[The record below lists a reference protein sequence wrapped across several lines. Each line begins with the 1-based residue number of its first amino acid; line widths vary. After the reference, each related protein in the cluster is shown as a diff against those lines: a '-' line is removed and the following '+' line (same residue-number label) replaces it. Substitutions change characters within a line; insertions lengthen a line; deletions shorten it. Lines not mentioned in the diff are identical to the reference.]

1 MRFARAI
8 RGWQD
13 RYVWPSEG
21 AIENLLCILLD
32 AKIILG
38 VEGGQKVESSDPYT
52 NLRVLFQYHPDKLG
66 DRLSEAERAAAVHT
80 FQRITKAYEL
90 LSNPEQRTA
99 FDVKASGVYIHNYI
113 TPPV

>member
-1 MRFARAI
+1 M
-8 RGWQD
+8 
-13 RYVWPSEG
+13 
-21 AIENLLCILLD
+21 CILLD

-52 NLRVLFQYHPDKLG
+52 NLPVPDPYTNLPVLFQYHPDKLG
-66 DRLSEAERAAAVHT
+66 DRLSEAERAVAVHT

-99 FDVKASGVYIHNYI
+99 FDVKASGVYIHI
-113 TPPV
+113 

>member
-1 MRFARAI
+1 M
-8 RGWQD
+8 
-13 RYVWPSEG
+13 
-21 AIENLLCILLD
+21 CILLD

-66 DRLSEAERAAAVHT
+66 DRLSEAERAAAVYT

-99 FDVKASGVYIHNYI
+99 FDVKASGVYIHNSSCLI
-113 TPPV
+113 VWHLDA